1 MLLVGTQPKARPLRE
16 LTVSAGA
23 GPGDIFPLSAS
34 TQHRKDN
41 EIFILSDVR
50 PHGQGGVTGSFNDH
64 TIQVHRLAVKG
75 GHLSQSKARQC
86 SRYKR
91 EPEVGIR
98 KLCRGP
104 HGFSKVPWELA
115 VSTKDQKVPTSPP
128 YPSSPLSELLLAG
141 WCHSRPNKM

>member
-1 MLLVGTQPKARPLRE
+1 MLLVGTQPKAGPLRE

-34 TQHRKDN
+34 TQRRKDN

-75 GHLSQSKARQC
+75 GHLSQPKSRQC

-115 VSTKDQKVPTSPP
+115 VSTKVPTSPP
-128 YPSSPLSELLLAG
+128 YPSSPLSELLLGG